1 MLKRDLETLRT
12 SELFEGAPQE
22 AIDRWL
28 TDEGCRMVGA
38 GSGETI
44 LGCAEFCR
52 CLGVLLRGRATVYK
66 VCPGGRRVILSV
78 LEQGKTFGMSTLFY
92 EADACPTEIAASGA
106 CRMVFFSKEL
116 VERAFAES
124 PEFARSYVTLL
135 SRKIHFLNRR
145 LATFVEADC
154 RDKLLSYLSGI
165 YTGGESLRLP
175 GSMSE
180 LAQTLSVGRAS
191 LYRAFDALEEEGIL
205 CRDGRNILVRNAER
219 LSIE

>member
-1 MLKRDLETLRT
+1 MLKRDREILRT
-12 SELFEGAPQE
+12 SELFVGAPQE

-28 TDEGCRMVGA
+28 DGDGSWTVSA
-38 GSGETI
+38 SSGETI
-44 LGCAEFCR
+44 FGCSEFCR

-66 VCPGGRRVILSV
+66 VCPGGRKVILSV

-92 EADACPTEIAASGA
+92 EAAACPTEIVASGT
-106 CRMVFFSKEL
+106 CKMIFFSKEL

-165 YTGGESLRLP
+165 YTGGESVRLP

-180 LAQTLSVGRAS
+180 LAQTLGVGRAS
-191 LYRAFDALEEEGIL
+191 LYRAFDSLEEEDIL
-205 CRDGRNILVRNAER
+205 RRDGRTILVRNAER